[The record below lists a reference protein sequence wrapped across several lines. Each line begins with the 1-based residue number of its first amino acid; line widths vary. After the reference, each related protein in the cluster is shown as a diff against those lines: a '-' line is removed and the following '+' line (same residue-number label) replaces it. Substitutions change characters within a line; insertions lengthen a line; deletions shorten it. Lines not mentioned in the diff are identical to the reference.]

1 MDWRTPKVSR
11 NLPFEYF
18 LLGNAQLSGA
28 VVAHVGK
35 RPIRETVIDAGGRQY
50 RFVGLA
56 GREDR
61 GRLDVEALRPGE
73 WIVEPNLVYAANEKP
88 DQQSLLT
95 GCRHRGG
102 LSPITDWLHFS

>member
-1 MDWRTPKVSR
+1 MVSR

-18 LLGNAQLSGA
+18 LLGNVQFSGA
-28 VVAHVGK
+28 VVAQIGE

-56 GREDR
+56 RRDDD

-88 DQQSLLT
+88 EQQSLLT
-95 GCRHRGG
+95 AFRHRGG
-102 LSPITDWLHFS
+102 LSPITDWLHLASSS